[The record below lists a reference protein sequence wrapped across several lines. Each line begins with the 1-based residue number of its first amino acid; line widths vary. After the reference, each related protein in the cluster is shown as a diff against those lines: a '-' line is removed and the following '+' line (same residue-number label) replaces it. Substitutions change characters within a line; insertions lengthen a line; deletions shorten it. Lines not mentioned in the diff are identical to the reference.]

1 VKLVEVDTHTFGSEV
16 EDQTM
21 PVIVDFYADWC
32 GPCKATAPT
41 VRELARSLADEI
53 RFVKVNI
60 DMSPEL
66 ARRFNVRSIPT
77 FIRFDAGEVSRVV
90 VGARSAA
97 GLTRGLALSSG
108 SAVPAAEPH
117 RTRRWWSRRRG
128 QLGR

>member
-1 VKLVEVDTHTFGSEV
+1 VDLVEVDTHTFGSEV

-32 GPCKATAPT
+32 GPCRATEPT
-41 VRELARSLADEI
+41 VRELARSLADEV

-60 DMSPEL
+60 DSSPEL
-66 ARRFNVRSIPT
+66 ARRFRVRSIPT

-97 GLTRGLALSSG
+97 GLTKGLALSSG
-108 SAVPAAEPH
+108 STVPGAEPARAH
-117 RTRRWWSRRRG
+117 RWWSRRT
-128 QLGR
+128 